1 MEILDLNTALCSVTT
16 LWGAILI
23 DSYFYRVDPAFFMP
37 LHPDLLLQ
45 HALLCVS
52 VLQAAQD
59 TITMKITLIP
69 TISTTDDRVVFIPK

>member
-1 MEILDLNTALCSVTT
+1 MDLNTALCSVTT

-23 DSYFYRVDPAFFMP
+23 DSYFYRDDPAFFMP

-52 VLQAAQD
+52 CFTGISGHDKYKDNFFTSVLAS
-59 TITMKITLIP
+59 TM
-69 TISTTDDRVVFIPK
+69 DDSVVFIPK